1 MPVHTQPQ
9 ESRKSSILA
18 EILDWRASDL
28 EAMKQ
33 EIPLDRMK
41 EEAFAAES
49 PRDFVQ
55 AIKYRTPAVIAEFKR
70 SSPSAGVLRK
80 QAQPAATARMYE
92 NYGAA
97 AVSVLT
103 EPRYFDGSL
112 DDLRE
117 IRSHIQLPVLRKDF
131 IVDPYQVY
139 ESRAAGA
146 DAFLLIATACTTE
159 QLRTLIQLGN
169 DLHMAALVEIRDQA
183 ELDRAVR
190 AGAGLI
196 GINNRCLSTFTVDL
210 GTTLNLAPRMPPE
223 CTVVAESGLRTH
235 EDLERCRSAGV
246 QAFLIGT
253 ALMSAPDPGEA
264 LMNLLGK
271 R

>member
-1 MPVHTQPQ
+1 MQVNTQPR
-9 ESRKSSILA
+9 EGKRKSILV
-18 EILDWRASDL
+18 EILERRSSDL
-28 EAMKQ
+28 AAIKR
-33 EIPLDRMK
+33 EIPLDWIKDKVLRVDP
-41 EEAFAAES
+41 
-49 PRDFVQ
+49 PRDFLQ
-55 AIKYRTPAVIAEFKR
+55 AIKNRKPAVIAEFKR

-80 QAQPAATARMYE
+80 QAKPAEMALMYE
-92 NYGAA
+92 NHGAA

-103 EPRYFDGSL
+103 EPNYFKGSL

-146 DAFLLIATACTTE
+146 DAFLLIAGACTME
-159 QLRTLIQLGN
+159 RLRTLIQLGN
-169 DLHMAALVEIRDQA
+169 DLHMAALVEIRDRD

-196 GINNRCLSTFTVDL
+196 GINNRCLNTFAVDL
-210 GTTLNLAPRMPPE
+210 GTTLDLAPQTPAD
-223 CTVVAESGLRTH
+223 CTVVAESGFH
-235 EDLERCRSAGV
+235 SYEDLERCRSAGV

-253 ALMSAPDPGEA
+253 ALMSAEDPGKA